1 MRKGTKTKPDAHN
14 NMKTLEKKI
23 QKMTAAIEA
32 LTAASQLCDVAGS
45 FKHEYKTLELS
56 DGKTIQV
63 MTDETAAKV
72 EDYLAARDEEKKA
85 EKAAFKAA
93 KAVAEEMGLELKNTK
108 LYACGIKRL
117 AERLVWRYEEAMAA
131 LHKVYSC
138 DEFLRIPETET
149 L

>member
-1 MRKGTKTKPDAHN
+1 
-14 NMKTLEKKI
+14 MKTLEKKI

-32 LTAASQLCDVAGS
+32 LTSTSQLCDVAGS

-56 DGKTIQV
+56 DGQTVQV
-63 MTDETAAKV
+63 ATDETIAKI
-72 EDYLAARDEEKKA
+72 DAYFAARDEEKKA
-85 EKAAFKAA
+85 EKAALKAA
-93 KAVAEEMGLELKNTK
+93 KAVAEEMGLELKKTK
-108 LYACGIKRL
+108 IYASEIKRL
-117 AERLVWRYEEAMAA
+117 AERLVWRYEEAMEA